1 MTYSLTIEERRRYR
15 ANEVKKHGLTE
26 LNRLQALRR
35 ALKSGSVTDML
46 KERYGFT
53 IDDLPFLVHG
63 LSSDSDTPHSPAD
76 KASSVGS
83 EITQT

>member
-15 ANEVKKHGLTE
+15 ANEVKKHGIFE
-26 LNRLQALRR
+26 LNRMQALRR
-35 ALKSGSVTDML
+35 ALKTGSVTDML
-46 KERYGFT
+46 KDRYGFT
-53 IDDLPFLVHG
+53 MDDLPFLVHEV
-63 LSSDSDTPHSPAD
+63 SSDSDTPHSPTD